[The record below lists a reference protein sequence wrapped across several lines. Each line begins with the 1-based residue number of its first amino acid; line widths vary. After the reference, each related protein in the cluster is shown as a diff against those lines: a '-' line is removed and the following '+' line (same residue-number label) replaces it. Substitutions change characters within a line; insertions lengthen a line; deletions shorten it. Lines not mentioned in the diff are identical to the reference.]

1 MCGFMANGL
10 LSFSTGQCF
19 GACFSP
25 PNFDQ
30 GAKGRQV
37 QAGFLWE
44 HESEQTL
51 ERALK
56 QTTRMVFEEMD
67 LTDPFKP
74 ASRDAL
80 NTGVFR
86 NNGSRKPPTFTMQVD
101 TVYTPM

>member
-10 LSFSTGQCF
+10 LGFSTGQCF

-25 PNFDQ
+25 PNYGQ
-30 GAKGRQV
+30 RAKGRQE

-44 HESEQTL
+44 HEPEQTL

-56 QTTRMVFEEMD
+56 HTTQLVFEETD
-67 LTDPFKP
+67 STDPFKP

-80 NTGVFR
+80 NTRVFR
-86 NNGSRKPPTFTMQVD
+86 NKIQETTNLPYAGG
-101 TVYTPM
+101 